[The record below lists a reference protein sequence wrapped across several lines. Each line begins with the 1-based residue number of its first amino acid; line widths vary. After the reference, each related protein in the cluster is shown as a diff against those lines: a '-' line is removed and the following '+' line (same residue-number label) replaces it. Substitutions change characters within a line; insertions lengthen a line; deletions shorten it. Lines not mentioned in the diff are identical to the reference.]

1 MPFMALGIEV
11 FTFLAKSFAGGF
23 RSGPGSRVHCPMYM
37 GVSEIRGVP
46 YFGIFL
52 IRLLLFRVLY

>member
-11 FTFLAKSFAGGF
+11 FTFLAKSFAGGI

-37 GVSEIRGVP
+37 GG
-46 YFGIFL
+46 
-52 IRLLLFRVLY
+52 FRN